1 MYDEENEWFERYD
14 EEADWDVLNNEE
26 DNDIFDDPF
35 FELWDDPEDFEEED
49 IFV

>member
-1 MYDEENEWFERYD
+1 MCDEENELFERYD
-14 EEADWDVLNNEE
+14 EEADWDQFDNE

-35 FELWDDPEDFEEED
+35 FELWDDPEDFKEED